1 VAPTTEFW
9 PEAPRDRV
17 AYSRTRPFELKSTFQ
32 WSGRSPG
39 QARHFVANTL
49 AAWGYRGAV
58 LDDAALIAS
67 ELATNAVL
75 HARTEFTVVVS
86 RRPGGNIRIAVG
98 DTSLMRPRPRRG
110 GPLETS
116 GRGLRLVEALA
127 GEWGADVLPD
137 GKVIWAEL
145 PAEAALSAR

>member
-1 VAPTTEFW
+1 MALTTEFW
-9 PEAPRDRV
+9 PKA
-17 AYSRTRPFELKSTFQ
+17 LGSTFQ

-39 QARHFVANTL
+39 QARHFVIDTL
-49 AAWGYRGAV
+49 AAWGCRAL

-86 RRPGGNIRIAVG
+86 RRPGGNIRIAVR
-98 DTSLMRPRPRRG
+98 DTSLARPRPRRA
-110 GPLETS
+110 GPLATS

-127 GEWGADVLPD
+127 ADWGADVLPD

-145 PAEAALSAR
+145 PAETALTAS